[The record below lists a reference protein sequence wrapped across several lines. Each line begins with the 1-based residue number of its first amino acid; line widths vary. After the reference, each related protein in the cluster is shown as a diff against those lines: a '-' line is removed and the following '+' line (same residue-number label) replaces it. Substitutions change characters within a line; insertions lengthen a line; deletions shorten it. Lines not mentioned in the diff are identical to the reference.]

1 MRRIILILIV
11 LLAAIALVACG
22 GNGADDDAGMSEG
35 GFAPNQTAVAYM
47 YVHGGYVGQATA
59 STDGEGNLDVEIDE
73 AFLPHSIAVVD
84 MESDDWNEDNTVFYV
99 QRGNEVRV
107 AKWVSLGDTNY
118 VGTTVG
124 TALAYVEADEEGNPA
139 GGTILEKG
147 ILRNQSSMAQ
157 YWNGIGD
164 GAFQIYTE
172 FGGDGMTVDTT
183 RYGSLYKDGSSY
195 WAEGTSGL
203 GWQANMDAIEEFIEE
218 NGADY
223 SLEQMERTNDGWEVA
238 DTVTGATASDFI
250 DYFTLAQLAVA
261 QLNVQ

>member
-1 MRRIILILIV
+1 MRRITLILIV

-22 GNGADDDAGMSEG
+22 GNEADDDMAMEG
-35 GFAPNQTAVAYM
+35 GYAPNQTVEAYM

-59 STDGEGNLDVEIDE
+59 STDGEGNLDVEINE
-73 AFLPHSIAVVD
+73 AFLPHSLAVVD

-107 AKWVSLGDTNY
+107 AKWTALGGTNY
-118 VGTTVG
+118 VGMTVG
-124 TALAYVEADEEGNPA
+124 TAVAYVEADEEGNPA

-147 ILRNQSSMAQ
+147 ILRNQGSMAE
-157 YWNGIGD
+157 YWNAVGN
-164 GAFQIYTE
+164 GAFAIYTE
-172 FGGDGMTVDTT
+172 FGGDAMTVDTT
-183 RYGSLYKDGSSY
+183 RYGSVYKEGSSY
-195 WAEGTSGL
+195 WAEGTRGL

-223 SLEQMERTNDGWEVA
+223 SVAQMERTDDGWEVA
-238 DTVTGATASDFI
+238 DTVTGATASDFV

-261 QLNVQ
+261 QLDVQ